1 MGKYVNLRALA
12 MYLPAHNLRY
22 SQADYRQ
29 GRCHPCCLP
38 HRPGKGKVGD
48 PAAHVCSDSG
58 QHSASHDK
66 KKSCRHKQVDGS
78 LRQDQAPL
86 LSPCH
91 TDLFHHVKLHFPGQH
106 PCDTDVEVIQK
117 SGKDQH
123 SGDDPKNQVIYVN
136 SSQFASDTRY
146 GKDSEAIVTACLH
159 EGRHAYQHQVADGI
173 VLHDNQAEAD
183 AWKENLSEGNYISF
197 RENPRAYYNQPVEVD
212 ARRFAEEKY
221 AEIVAERQSYDIE
234 AYSDHAPRDVFERQ
248 LSDEGTDEAQKA
260 ASFQQTEKE
269 TNGIS
274 IA

>member
-1 MGKYVNLRALA
+1 MTYEQSVMLTG
-12 MYLPAHNLRY
+12 
-22 SQADYRQ
+22 SQWTELSEERKLEVLQ
-29 GRCHPCCLP
+29 TIEN
-38 HRPGKGKVGD
+38 
-48 PAAHVCSDSG
+48 
-58 QHSASHDK
+58 HSAFEAGRL
-66 KKSCRHKQVDGS
+66 SCPVVGKFLYTGTDGVV
-78 LRQDQAPL
+78 LG
-86 LSPCH
+86 
-91 TDLFHHVKLHFPGQH
+91 TY
-106 PCDTDVEVIQK
+106 
-117 SGKDQH
+117 
-123 SGDDPKNQVIYVN
+123 DPKNQVIYIN
-136 SSQFASDTRY
+136 SSQFGSDTRY